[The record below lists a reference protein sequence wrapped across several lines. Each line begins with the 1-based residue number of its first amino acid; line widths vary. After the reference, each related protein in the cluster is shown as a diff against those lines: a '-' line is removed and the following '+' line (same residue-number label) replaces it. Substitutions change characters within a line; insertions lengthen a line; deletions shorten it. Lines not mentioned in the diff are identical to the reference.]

1 MFVRMLKR
9 NKENQLQMD
18 EELKCQKQSL
28 PLLSST
34 KFPYVHGSK
43 SGFLSFLLLVCQSIY
58 SCVSIILFKLEKLH
72 KMFAGK
78 CIKLLV
84 GWQGQSPLIA
94 LLFQGFPGYSCM
106 FSFPYELY
114 YQLVQ
119 LQITAYRYILEDHI
133 IFIN

>member
-43 SGFLSFLLLVCQSIY
+43 SGFLSFLLLVC
-58 SCVSIILFKLEKLH
+58 
-72 KMFAGK
+72 
-78 CIKLLV
+78 
-84 GWQGQSPLIA
+84 
-94 LLFQGFPGYSCM
+94 
-106 FSFPYELY
+106 
-114 YQLVQ
+114 
-119 LQITAYRYILEDHI
+119 
-133 IFIN
+133 